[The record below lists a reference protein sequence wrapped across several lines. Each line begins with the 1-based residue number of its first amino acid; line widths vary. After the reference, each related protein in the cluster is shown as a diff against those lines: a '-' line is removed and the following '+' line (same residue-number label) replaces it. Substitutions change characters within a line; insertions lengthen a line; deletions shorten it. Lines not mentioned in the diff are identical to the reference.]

1 LRENARN
8 LRMMF
13 FDGEIVQTW
22 VNFANQNVERSL
34 RPILWMQMKWRGVLS
49 A

>member
-8 LRMMF
+8 LRVKF
-13 FDGEIVQTW
+13 FGGEIVQTW
-22 VNFANQNVERSL
+22 VSFADQSVERSL
-34 RPILWMQMKWRGVLS
+34 NPILWMQMKWSGVLS